1 MDRIFSKGTLLV
13 LGIMVA
19 IVFLTS
25 VIRNCSS
32 ETKIR
37 ASVSAKE
44 IYLGEAIYYVDSTP
58 GVKNVLWEFGNGD
71 FSTDRRGSYVFDA
84 PGNYQI
90 RVMVDSSETE
100 KFVVSVH
107 SKKQV
112 VEPDPVRIL
121 APSYAVKH
129 EEVIF
134 MGEGEAD
141 MWRWNFGNG
150 GPEGSRE
157 RNAIVRFD
165 SAGTY
170 QVSLLAGSMKYP
182 VYHTIRI
189 VDDVIGK
196 KSDTTSVDDWIKKY
210 LQKIIDREG
219 KYNDNYRSIV
229 ALLNGN
235 SKMKVL
241 INNTNENDITSYCQG
256 LYFTGKQDGVFI
268 EKVIRDMEDKKIRRL
283 IVEEKKSR

>member
-13 LGIMVA
+13 LGIMAA
-19 IVFLTS
+19 IVFLAS
-25 VIRNCSS
+25 MIRNCSS

-44 IYLGEAIYYVDSTP
+44 VCLGEAIYFVDSTP
-58 GVKNVLWEFGNGD
+58 GVKDVLWEFGNGD

-84 PGNYQI
+84 PGDYQI
-90 RVMVDSSETE
+90 RVKIDSSVYQ
-100 KFVVSVH
+100 KFVVKVRAEAPTIGKAPVH
-107 SKKQV
+107 
-112 VEPDPVRIL
+112 IL
-121 APSYAVKH
+121 APTMAVKN

-141 MWRWNFGNG
+141 SWRWNFGDG

-170 QVSLLAGSMKYP
+170 RVSLLAGAMKYP
-182 VYHTIRI
+182 VYHTIRV
-189 VDDVIGK
+189 VDDVIGRK
-196 KSDTTSVDDWIKKY
+196 DDTTTADDKIRKY
-210 LQKIIDREG
+210 LQRIIDREG
-219 KYNDNYRSIV
+219 KFNDNYHCIV
-229 ALLNGN
+229 GLLNGN
-235 SKMKVL
+235 SKLMVL

-256 LYFTGKQDGVFI
+256 LYFMGKDEGIFI
-268 EKVIRDMEDKKIRRL
+268 EKSVRDMEDKKIRRL
-283 IVEEKKSR
+283 LVEEKRSR